1 MNMQADVRREINEVV
16 LEVGKESLDL
26 IQRFLSG
33 RVTREE
39 LLAGLSGTGVKDVM
53 TRYWGDLTSN
63 SSYVPHWQVL
73 QSLQGLI
80 DEMSYQLGEYG
91 ESTLY
96 EDFKEIAVNLKRI
109 SDQSN

>member
-1 MNMQADVRREINEVV
+1 MNTHTDVRREINEAV

-39 LLAGLSGTGVKDVM
+39 LLAGLSGTGVKEVLA
-53 TRYWGDLTSN
+53 RYWGDLTSN

-73 QSLQGLI
+73 QTLQGLI
-80 DEMSYQLGEYG
+80 EEMTYQLGEYG
-91 ESTLY
+91 ESTIY
-96 EDFKEIAVNLKRI
+96 EDVKEIAVNLKRI
-109 SDQSN
+109 SEQDR

>member
-1 MNMQADVRREINEVV
+1 MSVHDNGRREINEAV

-39 LLAGLSGTGVKDVM
+39 LLSGLSGTGVKEVL
-53 TRYWGDLTSN
+53 TRYWGDLASN

-73 QSLQGLI
+73 QTLQGLI
-80 DEMSYQLGEYG
+80 DEITYQLGEYG
-91 ESTLY
+91 ESTIY
-96 EDFKEIAVNLKRI
+96 EDFKDIAINLKRI
-109 SDQSN
+109 AEQNN